1 LHGTVVVFKPVSN
14 YLVEKNRG
22 KKKIYLKLETQH
34 VSSPPAALSPA
45 LPQPLLLFRS
55 VEVVVAVVVI
65 DVEISAKNE

>member
-22 KKKIYLKLETQH
+22 KKKIYLKLD